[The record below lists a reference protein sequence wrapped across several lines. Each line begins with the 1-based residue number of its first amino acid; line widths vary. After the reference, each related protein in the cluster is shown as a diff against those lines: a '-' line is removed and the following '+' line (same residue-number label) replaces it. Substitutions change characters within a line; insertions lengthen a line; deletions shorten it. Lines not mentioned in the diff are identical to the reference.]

1 VNGCRFGPEI
11 CAELKQVVKFVGPKL
26 QATLDSGSDWDD
38 YTADNLKLLRQAF
51 EEAETQRKWNDL

>member
-1 VNGCRFGPEI
+1 M
-11 CAELKQVVKFVGPKL
+11 GPKL